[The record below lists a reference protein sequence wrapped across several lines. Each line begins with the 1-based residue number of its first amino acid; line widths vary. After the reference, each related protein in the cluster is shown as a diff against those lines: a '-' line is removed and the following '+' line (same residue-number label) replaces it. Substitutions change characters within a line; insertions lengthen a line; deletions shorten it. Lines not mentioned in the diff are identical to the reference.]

1 MRARSRLLTVVAAA
15 ALAFGA
21 GVAQADVNVAASV
34 FKTKTKTV
42 TETITIDK
50 NIQLRVD
57 EDILVDSVS
66 ETEVVKNQRIQF
78 NFVEDEDGISTAE
91 IDGVNGDE
99 GSFNNASGMLLVNQ
113 SPGFINNQAN
123 DVSVTYAN
131 EQSVEEGVFAHSQ
144 VAVEQINGWH
154 PPDVGTDGS
163 ITVTTP
169 PDLNADGFPDFVN
182 VYEIVS
188 GTTNTDTISGSFNGA
203 SGIAGVNQ
211 SAGSLNNQNNAVG
224 IALADFA
231 VFSLGETDLGQ
242 FNTYNMANVTNVT
255 RFDTI
260 SGSFNEFTG
269 VAAVNQSAGALN
281 NQANAVSIAV
291 SLEGLPPS
299 LGIATAT
306 AP

>member
-1 MRARSRLLTVVAAA
+1 VAAA

-42 TETITIDK
+42 TETITVTKTIDL
-50 NIQLRVD
+50 NVL

-66 ETEVVKNQRIQF
+66 ETEVVKNQRNQF
-78 NFVEDEDGISTAE
+78 NFVEDEDGLSTAE

-99 GSFNNASGMLLVNQ
+99 GSFNDASGMLLVNQ

-169 PDLNADGFPDFVN
+169 PDLNTDGFPDFVN

-188 GTTNTDTISGSFNGA
+188 GTINTDTISGSFNGA
-203 SGIAGVNQ
+203 SGVAGVNQ
-211 SAGSLNNQNNAVG
+211 AAGSLNNQNNAVG

-242 FNTYNMANVTNVT
+242 FNTYNLANVTNVI
-255 RFDTI
+255 RSDTI

-269 VAAVNQSAGALN
+269 VAAVNQSAGSLN